1 MLIDTLVY
9 LRANTPKEQKRFIK
23 FLIVGGIGFIVDFT
37 AFNILARLISFN
49 TLRLDLAVFYLIIGP
64 KVIAQAISFSLA
76 TVSNFTWNYF
86 WIYREAQGQ
95 PVLPRIGQFVTV
107 SIIGLAIRTPI
118 FTLFDSLAHKAV
130 VSVVGSQN
138 LLPIDVAGNLALAGA
153 VLIVLLWNFYIN
165 RKWTYRDVK

>member
-9 LRANTPKEQKRFIK
+9 LRANTPKEHKRFIK
-23 FLIVGGIGFIVDFT
+23 FLIVGAIGFAVDFT
-37 AFNILARLISFN
+37 SFNILARLIPFD
-49 TLRLDLAVFYLIIGP
+49 TLTVDLAVFHLIVGP
-64 KVIAQAISFSLA
+64 KVIAQAISFALA

-95 PVLPRIGQFVTV
+95 PVLPRIGQFITV
-107 SIIGLAIRTPI
+107 SVIGLAIRTPI
-118 FTLFDSLAHKAV
+118 FTLFYSLAHKAV
-130 VSVVGSQN
+130 EGVVSAQN

-165 RKWTYRDVK
+165 RKWTYGDVK